1 MVSHLAR
8 GMAPPTTFIFFN
20 HSEGMETSS
29 PIERQ
34 EGGTETPV
42 SFPSSS
48 GVVTTGI
55 FAQPATP
62 TNRAVVLCHG
72 FPSDKNSR
80 TNRRLTELLLSKSI
94 ATLRFD
100 WYGMGESPEPLAHF
114 RIKKCE
120 EQLDAAFRFL
130 TENAIKVLGL
140 IGSSF
145 GGFMAILSAPR
156 YPQLQALGL
165 KCPVVDFPEVLR
177 LELGTDAM
185 DRWKRTDQIPNILG
199 GDHPIPLPY
208 SFFEECLTYNGYI
221 SASRIQATTLI
232 VHGDQDEIIP
242 AHQIDRLLTSLN
254 VPKHLQ
260 LIPGANHQFGRPED
274 FRLMTTHLAKWMIDR
289 LSLS

>member
-1 MVSHLAR
+1 
-8 GMAPPTTFIFFN
+8 
-20 HSEGMETSS
+20 METSS
-29 PIERQ
+29 PKERC
-34 EGGTETPV
+34 EGGTEAPV
-42 SFPSSS
+42 SFTSSS

-55 FAQPATP
+55 FAQPAAP
-62 TNRAVVLCHG
+62 TNRAVILCHG

-80 TNRRLTELLLSKSI
+80 TNRRLTELLIPKSI

-100 WYGMGESPEPLAHF
+100 WYGMGESSEPFAHF

-130 TENAIKVLGL
+130 TEMGISSLGL

-145 GGFMAILSAPR
+145 GGFMAIISAPR
-156 YPQLQALGL
+156 HPHLQALGL

-185 DRWKRTDQIPNILG
+185 DRWKRTDHIPNILG
-199 GDHPIPLPY
+199 GEYPISLSY
-208 SFFEECLTYNGYI
+208 SFFEECLAYNGYI
-221 SASRIQATTLI
+221 SASRIQAPTLV

-254 VPKHLQ
+254 VHKNFR
-260 LIPGANHQFGRPED
+260 IISGANHQFGRPED
-274 FRLMTTHLAKWMIDR
+274 FRLMTTLLAHWMTDR
-289 LSLS
+289 LPLS